1 MEPQKNRNPHYLEI
15 RIPGIQASNNLGNLG
30 WVPTLGELG
39 YVHTLGELGCAHTL
53 GELGYVHTLGWESLA
68 AVSHWKIMSKIIK
81 AEHFTTDSMN
91 FKKKQAKA

>member
-53 GELGYVHTLGWESLA
+53 GELGYVHALGWESLA
-68 AVSHWKIMSKIIK
+68 AVTLENYEQNYKSS
-81 AEHFTTDSMN
+81 ANNTT
-91 FKKKQAKA
+91 QPRY